1 MLCVNSILNQSL
13 LHTGTL
19 AVSKLGAE
27 TLQRL
32 SLIATREE
40 PDVLEQP
47 RLIER
52 VT

>member
-1 MLCVNSILNQSL
+1 MLCVNPILNQSL

-32 SLIATREE
+32 SLVAT
-40 PDVLEQP
+40 EQP
-47 RLIER
+47 RMIER

>member
-1 MLCVNSILNQSL
+1 MLCVNPILNQSL

-32 SLIATREE
+32 FLIVTEE
-40 PDVLEQP
+40 PDILEQP